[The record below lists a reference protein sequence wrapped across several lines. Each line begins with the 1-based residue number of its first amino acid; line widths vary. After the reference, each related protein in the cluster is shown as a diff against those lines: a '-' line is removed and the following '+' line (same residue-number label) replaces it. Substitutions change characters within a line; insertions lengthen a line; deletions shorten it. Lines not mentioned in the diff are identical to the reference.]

1 MKYIVTESQMNNLSS
16 NFLDELFDGYEV
28 KYENENRVIYL
39 NDRPVI
45 MLDPNKAVVDSS
57 VLDEMSKVFLIDTIN
72 DAKQMIKNWILNR
85 IGVKSGSEPFYGIKF
100 KKIS

>member
-72 DAKQMIKNWILNR
+72 DAKRMIRGWILNR

-100 KKIS
+100 KKLS

>member
-72 DAKQMIKNWILNR
+72 DAKQMIRGWILNR

-100 KKIS
+100 KKLS

>member
-28 KYENENRVIYL
+28 KYENENRVVYL
-39 NDRPVI
+39 NDKPL
-45 MLDPNKAVVDSS
+45 MLLDPNKAVVDSS
-57 VLDEMSKVFLIDTIN
+57 VLNEIGNIFLIDTIN
-72 DAKQMIKNWILNR
+72 DAKEMVKTWILSR